1 MNAFDKN
8 WSNQNRVSA
17 GDKLKETLA
26 TQGPLKPRLETAS
39 NKLQLQIS
47 KLDAIVT
54 KLNERDASL
63 FRRVVDAVQR
73 HDTDTTRVL
82 SNELA
87 EVRKVSRTLGQ
98 AKMAFE
104 QVSMRL
110 STIHNMG
117 DIMVALGPAIT
128 SIKSL
133 KPGLGRFVPG
143 ADSEINTMQT
153 LLNGIM
159 MESLQGG
166 SSGIEINTG
175 SGSDIDQIMME
186 ASAVAEQKMNDK
198 FPSIPTGSFRISD
211 TASQQRCNL
220 ASYTFEYSYFAG
232 AMASPTIISAVLII
246 LASFV
251 LLAMSPSV
259 PLIIFSSSHVARY
272 TTAAGVFSVYTP
284 PPPFN
289 SSFTTSPIRCTLR

>member
-8 WSNQNRVSA
+8 WSNQNRTSA
-17 GDKLKETLA
+17 GDKLKEALA
-26 TQGPLKPRLETAS
+26 PQGPLKPRIETAA
-39 NKLQLQIS
+39 NRLQLQIS
-47 KLDAIVT
+47 KLDTIVT

-73 HDTDTTRVL
+73 HDTDTTKVL

-110 STIHNMG
+110 STIHDMG
-117 DIMVALGPAIT
+117 DVMVALGPAIT

-143 ADSEINTMQT
+143 ADSEINTLQT

-159 MESLQGG
+159 MESLQS
-166 SSGIEINTG
+166 SSGPGIEVDTG

-198 FPSIPTGSFRISD
+198 FPSIPSSSYRISD
-211 TASQQRCNL
+211 TESQQ
-220 ASYTFEYSYFAG
+220 
-232 AMASPTIISAVLII
+232 
-246 LASFV
+246 
-251 LLAMSPSV
+251 
-259 PLIIFSSSHVARY
+259 
-272 TTAAGVFSVYTP
+272 
-284 PPPFN
+284 
-289 SSFTTSPIRCTLR
+289 

>member
-8 WSNQNRVSA
+8 WSNKNRVSA
-17 GDKLKETLA
+17 GDKLKEALA

-110 STIHNMG
+110 STIHDMG

-128 SIKSL
+128 TIKSL

-159 MESLQGG
+159 MESLQGSG
-166 SSGIEINTG
+166 TGIEINTG

-198 FPSIPTGSFRISD
+198 FPSIPASSFRISD
-211 TASQQRCNL
+211 TESQQ
-220 ASYTFEYSYFAG
+220 
-232 AMASPTIISAVLII
+232 
-246 LASFV
+246 
-251 LLAMSPSV
+251 
-259 PLIIFSSSHVARY
+259 
-272 TTAAGVFSVYTP
+272 
-284 PPPFN
+284 
-289 SSFTTSPIRCTLR
+289 

>member
-17 GDKLKETLA
+17 GDKLKEALA

-63 FRRVVDAVQR
+63 FRRVVDSVQR

-110 STIHNMG
+110 STIHDMG

-159 MESLQGG
+159 MDSLQGSG
-166 SSGIEINTG
+166 SGIEINTG

-198 FPSIPTGSFRISD
+198 FPSIPASSFRISD
-211 TASQQRCNL
+211 TESQQ
-220 ASYTFEYSYFAG
+220 
-232 AMASPTIISAVLII
+232 
-246 LASFV
+246 
-251 LLAMSPSV
+251 
-259 PLIIFSSSHVARY
+259 
-272 TTAAGVFSVYTP
+272 
-284 PPPFN
+284 
-289 SSFTTSPIRCTLR
+289 

>member
-8 WSNQNRVSA
+8 WRNQNRAST

-26 TQGPLKPRLETAS
+26 AQGPLKPRIETAA

-47 KLDAIVT
+47 KLDALVT

-63 FRRVVDAVQR
+63 FRRIVDAVQR
-73 HDTDTTRVL
+73 HDTDTTKVL

-110 STIHNMG
+110 STIHDMG
-117 DIMVALGPAIT
+117 DVMVALEPAIT
-128 SIKSL
+128 SIRLL
-133 KPGLGRFVPG
+133 KPGLGKFLPG
-143 ADSEINTMQT
+143 ADNEIGIMQT

-159 MESLQGG
+159 IESLQSSG
-166 SSGIEINTG
+166 SGIEVNTG

-198 FPSIPTGSFRISD
+198 FPSIPTGSFRIS
-211 TASQQRCNL
+211 TESQQ
-220 ASYTFEYSYFAG
+220 
-232 AMASPTIISAVLII
+232 
-246 LASFV
+246 
-251 LLAMSPSV
+251 
-259 PLIIFSSSHVARY
+259 
-272 TTAAGVFSVYTP
+272 
-284 PPPFN
+284 
-289 SSFTTSPIRCTLR
+289 

>member
-8 WSNQNRVSA
+8 WSNQNRVST
-17 GDKLKETLA
+17 GDKLKEALA

-73 HDTDTTRVL
+73 HDTDTTKVL

-110 STIHNMG
+110 STIHDMG
-117 DIMVALGPAIT
+117 DIMLTLVPAIT

-133 KPGLGRFVPG
+133 KSGLGRFVPG

-159 MESLQGG
+159 MDSLQGSG
-166 SSGIEINTG
+166 SGIEINTG

-198 FPSIPTGSFRISD
+198 FPSIPASSFRISD
-211 TASQQRCNL
+211 TESQQ
-220 ASYTFEYSYFAG
+220 
-232 AMASPTIISAVLII
+232 
-246 LASFV
+246 
-251 LLAMSPSV
+251 
-259 PLIIFSSSHVARY
+259 
-272 TTAAGVFSVYTP
+272 
-284 PPPFN
+284 
-289 SSFTTSPIRCTLR
+289 

>member
-1 MNAFDKN
+1 MNAFDKD
-8 WSNQNRVSA
+8 WSNKNRVSA
-17 GDKLKETLA
+17 GDKLKEALA

-73 HDTDTTRVL
+73 HDTDTT

-110 STIHNMG
+110 STIHDMG

-128 SIKSL
+128 TIKSL

-159 MESLQGG
+159 MESLQG
-166 SSGIEINTG
+166 SSTGIEINTG
-175 SGSDIDQIMME
+175 SGGDIDQIMME

-198 FPSIPTGSFRISD
+198 FPSIPASSFRISD
-211 TASQQRCNL
+211 TESQQ
-220 ASYTFEYSYFAG
+220 
-232 AMASPTIISAVLII
+232 
-246 LASFV
+246 
-251 LLAMSPSV
+251 
-259 PLIIFSSSHVARY
+259 
-272 TTAAGVFSVYTP
+272 
-284 PPPFN
+284 
-289 SSFTTSPIRCTLR
+289 

>member
-17 GDKLKETLA
+17 GDKLKEALA

-73 HDTDTTRVL
+73 HDTDTTKVL

-110 STIHNMG
+110 STIHDMG
-117 DIMVALGPAIT
+117 DIMLAVEPAIT

-159 MESLQGG
+159 MESLQGSG
-166 SSGIEINTG
+166 SGIEINTG
-175 SGSDIDQIMME
+175 SGNDIDQIMME

-198 FPSIPTGSFRISD
+198 FPSIPASSFRISD
-211 TASQQRCNL
+211 TESQQ
-220 ASYTFEYSYFAG
+220 
-232 AMASPTIISAVLII
+232 
-246 LASFV
+246 
-251 LLAMSPSV
+251 
-259 PLIIFSSSHVARY
+259 
-272 TTAAGVFSVYTP
+272 
-284 PPPFN
+284 
-289 SSFTTSPIRCTLR
+289 

>member
-8 WSNQNRVSA
+8 WSNKNRVSA
-17 GDKLKETLA
+17 GDKLKEALA

-39 NKLQLQIS
+39 NKLQLQVS

-143 ADSEINTMQT
+143 ADSEINSMQT

-198 FPSIPTGSFRISD
+198 FPSIPASSFRISD
-211 TASQQRCNL
+211 TESQQ
-220 ASYTFEYSYFAG
+220 
-232 AMASPTIISAVLII
+232 
-246 LASFV
+246 
-251 LLAMSPSV
+251 
-259 PLIIFSSSHVARY
+259 
-272 TTAAGVFSVYTP
+272 
-284 PPPFN
+284 
-289 SSFTTSPIRCTLR
+289 